1 MSEPVWVE
9 TDVVLAI
16 HFEQLAAFGGASGIR
31 DQNGIE
37 SAIARPRHLYA
48 YGRPDLFEL
57 AAAYTAGLCQN
68 HGFVDGNKRTA
79 FLVGYVFLASN
90 GYTITAEQAE
100 VVAAML
106 SLADHGISEDG
117 YAQWLREHVGADA
130 PDARLW

>member
-16 HFEQLAAFGGASGIR
+16 HLEQLTAFGGASGIR

-37 SAIARPRHLYA
+37 SAIARPRHLA
-48 YGRPDLFEL
+48 DIFEL

-106 SLADHGISEDG
+106 SLADHGISADG